1 MPPKAQKEIIQ
12 AINSPEHF
20 LELISPENKK
30 LAVIDIHLTWCGPC
44 VVMNQNY
51 RTIWFNYEEADKRL
65 EFYTIDS
72 TVLPKE
78 YADKFHASCKPR
90 FVIYLEG
97 ELKANID
104 GADYTKIES
113 TVSTYIPSLDE

>member
-1 MPPKAQKEIIQ
+1 MPPKAQKEIVA

-30 LAVIDIHLTWCGPC
+30 LAGTVPSHMTSLVIDIHLNWCGPC

-65 EFYTIDS
+65 EFYTVR
-72 TVLPKE
+72 TL
-78 YADKFHASCKPR
+78 FR
-90 FVIYLEG
+90 
-97 ELKANID
+97 
-104 GADYTKIES
+104 
-113 TVSTYIPSLDE
+113 